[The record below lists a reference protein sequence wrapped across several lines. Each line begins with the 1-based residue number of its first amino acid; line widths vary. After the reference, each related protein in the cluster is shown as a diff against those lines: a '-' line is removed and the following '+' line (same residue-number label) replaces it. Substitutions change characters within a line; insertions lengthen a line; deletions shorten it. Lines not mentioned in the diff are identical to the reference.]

1 MSKAIIETECYICG
15 QQYSI
20 EVNKE
25 CYDAWQKGLLDD
37 DVLRDVSDEDRELLV
52 TKTCDSC
59 WQILFPKGY
68 PE

>member
-20 EVNKE
+20 EVSKE
-25 CYDAWQKGLLDD
+25 CYDAWQEGLLDD

>member
-1 MSKAIIETECYICG
+1 MSKATIETECNICG

-20 EVNKE
+20 EVSKE

-59 WQILFPKGY
+59 WQTLFPEGLQ
-68 PE
+68 